1 MPRPQEPLIERGHAV
16 KVALE
21 MIDEQGLAAFSV
33 EKLARRLGVRGP
45 SLYHHFA
52 HRSELLARVA
62 ELILHEVPDVWDPD
76 SDFTALPWDQ
86 RLVEATLQ
94 LRRAIRRHHNAAAV
108 MLEHYPR
115 QLVLGTYEE
124 AVTAMEESGVPLR
137 YHVLLVEGLE
147 KLALG
152 FGLYRPDGGGEG
164 GAAFPEFAAEDFP
177 ALAQAVRASPYDDDS
192 LFEAACVAFIEGV
205 KLQIAAVR

>member
-21 MIDEQGLAAFSV
+21 MIDEQGLPAFSV

-52 HRSELLARVA
+52 HRSELLSRVA
-62 ELILHEVPDVWDPD
+62 ELILLEVPDVWDPD

-86 RLVEATLQ
+86 RLIEATLQ

-108 MLEHYPR
+108 LLEHYPR
-115 QLVLGTYEE
+115 QLVLATYENS
-124 AVTAMEESGVPLR
+124 VIAMEESGVPLR
-137 YHVLLVEGLE
+137 YHVLIIEGLE

-152 FGLYRPDGGGEG
+152 FGLYRPDADGEG
-164 GAAFPEFAAEDFP
+164 GAFAEFAAEDFP
-177 ALAQAVRASPYDDDS
+177 ALGQAVRASPYDDDS

-205 KLQIAAVR
+205 KLQIASAP